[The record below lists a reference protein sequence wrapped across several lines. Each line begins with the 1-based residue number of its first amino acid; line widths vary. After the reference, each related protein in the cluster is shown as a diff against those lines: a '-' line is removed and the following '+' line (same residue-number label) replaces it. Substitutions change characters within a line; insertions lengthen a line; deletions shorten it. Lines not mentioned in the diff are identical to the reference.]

1 MSRDEEVGATAVR
14 AKKAGGAKAVT
25 EPLEIRTSAEAD
37 KTRRTI
43 LRKVSTVL

>member
-25 EPLEIRTSAEAD
+25 EPAYFVIEGVEDVRLNY
-37 KTRRTI
+37 
-43 LRKVSTVL
+43 VN